1 MPPSLGVQ
9 TGRVTYLEMADPRD
23 PRGLRGDAPLLD
35 AWLRF
40 TERAEAGEIAP
51 MRVPGHKQRRDLVGP
66 VVAGDAPLHR
76 GVGPMQD
83 PAALAGE
90 GGGRGAPAWGAHAV
104 RRSARGRTA
113 RRTAA

>member
-40 TERAEAGEIAP
+40 TERAEAGRIAP
-51 MRVPGHKQRRDLVGP
+51 MSVPGPKQRRDLVGP
-66 VVAGDAPLHR
+66 VGAG
-76 GVGPMQD
+76 GPPPSGGPDTSKQA
-83 PAALAGE
+83 PAAT
-90 GGGRGAPAWGAHAV
+90 GG
-104 RRSARGRTA
+104 
-113 RRTAA
+113 RRTAPGRAWGPRL